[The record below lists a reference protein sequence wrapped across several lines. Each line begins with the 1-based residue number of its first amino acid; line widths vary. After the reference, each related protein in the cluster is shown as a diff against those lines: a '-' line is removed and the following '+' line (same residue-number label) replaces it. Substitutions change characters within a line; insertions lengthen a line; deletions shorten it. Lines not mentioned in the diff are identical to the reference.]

1 MKYNNLFQFQLYIK
15 GNISQKVL
23 NIFSFEEND
32 IFNSLPNI
40 YNIKIEK
47 IFTTIFTVK
56 CEIVNILEVQS
67 LTDSKPYSLELEL
80 NSDHYNKIKEK
91 TFLWINYHQLKKDKI
106 VTNKLTTFEILNDQ
120 KPAKIFNYKSL

>member
-23 NIFSFEEND
+23 NIFSFEQND

-40 YNIKIEK
+40 SNIKIEK
-47 IFTTIFTVK
+47 NFSTIFTVK
-56 CEIVNILEVQS
+56 CEIVNFLEVQS

-80 NSDHYNKIKEK
+80 NSDYYNKIKEK
-91 TFLWINYHQLKKDKI
+91 TFLWINYHQLKKDKT

-120 KPAKIFNYKSL
+120 KPAKILNYKSL